1 MITVRTENVRRKE
14 NGSPDKDRRAFHE
27 FIPQVLPELFG
38 AFLLAADNF
47 HEEVRVVCPRISV
60 CIMSVSMH

>member
-38 AFLLAADNF
+38 TFLLAADNF